1 MSADEPRSG
10 ILFRLFRFAV
20 AVVLLVGLLAG
31 ALHLH
36 TLRAHRLK
44 QPVLRT
50 THISATLVYH
60 IVEGKSGSSYPYT
73 PDVLRIPAGQV
84 VAIKLTD
91 YLGGCGLVTVFPRLA
106 PGGGDA
112 RARVPVGT
120 TGRVSIRAPRP
131 GRYPFHCS
139 GNMYFGTIVAH

>member
-1 MSADEPRSG
+1 MSADKPRSS
-10 ILFRLFRFAV
+10 ILFRLFQFVV
-20 AVVLLVGLLAG
+20 ALALLVGLLVG

-36 TLRAHRLK
+36 MLREHKLK
-44 QPVLRT
+44 QAVLSETRAST
-50 THISATLVYH
+50 TLVYH
-60 IVEGKSGSSYPYT
+60 IVEGESGSAYPYT
-73 PDVLRIPAGQV
+73 PDVLRVPAGQV

-91 YLGGCGLVTVFPRLA
+91 YLGGCGLVTVFPGLA

-112 RARVPVGT
+112 RARVPVGAT
-120 TGRVSIRAPRP
+120 ESVYIRAPRP